1 MGPINLTHPLTPLVL
16 GKRMGPLWVMLGPGE
31 QGGRQSESGRG
42 GNPAFHRVGAG
53 DKEARAL
60 SAAERG
66 EDRRGWPRLTAAA
79 TFLLHILNS
88 PVRSSLPIPILSP
101 TATTGSPSPQQPWLP
116 HPSPWPLPPPPP
128 QSPRSAPSPSLALL
142 AYCIRTWVNHTTID
156 HQHTSGGFR
165 TISIVVWVNLGMGFA
180 HICLFTLVP
189 ALCFVMPLSLT
200 YLQFAGACFTS
211 RSCRR

>member
-1 MGPINLTHPLTPLVL
+1 MSREGD
-16 GKRMGPLWVMLGPGE
+16 KRRVGE
-31 QGGRQSESGRG
+31 GGTRRFTGW
-42 GNPAFHRVGAG
+42 GAG

-60 SAAERG
+60 SAAEGG

-88 PVRSSLPIPILSP
+88 AVRSSLPIPILSP

-128 QSPRSAPSPSLALL
+128 QSPRSAPSSSLAFSLALL
-142 AYCIRTWVNHTTID
+142 AYCIRTWVNRITID

-189 ALCFVMPLSLT
+189 ALCFVMALALAC
-200 YLQFAGACFTS
+200 LQFAGYCFTS